1 MDNVNGVI
9 TKYQNGLGIDNKLK
23 LKTGGVSKYFLQ
35 DHLGSTTA
43 LTNSAGSI
51 IESASYDSFGNSTN
65 NLSTRYQ
72 FTGREFDADL
82 GLQYS
87 RARWYDATLG
97 RFISEDPIG
106 FAGGDVN
113 LYGYVGNNPLRF
125 VDPSGNQRFAER
137 WDKNEVERGRE
148 MQQHVMSMQPPQRTQ
163 TFFETMPIGQKKAV
177 CGQVR
182 ELIRRENDY
191 GTYRASLMSSV
202 TVGGNTSLTLLK
214 NEDLQNLPYKSNGI
228 TGTVDQDWLIDT
240 KIGSPVFGTIG
251 GYILGKTFWKAGA
264 PYVKPEAPNVGYPF
278 EDEGE
283 RVAVQLN
290 TAGYSYGG
298 IFDNAWFKEFC
309 PCE

>member
-1 MDNVNGVI
+1 
-9 TKYQNGLGIDNKLK
+9 
-23 LKTGGVSKYFLQ
+23 
-35 DHLGSTTA
+35 
-43 LTNSAGSI
+43 
-51 IESASYDSFGNSTN
+51 
-65 NLSTRYQ
+65 
-72 FTGREFDADL
+72 
-82 GLQYS
+82 LQYS

-264 PYVKPEAPNVGYPF
+264 PYIKPEAPNVGYPF